1 MHFLPIGNLI
11 RKYNDQIYGSFVL
24 GKISIKFHTKKKKL
38 QIFIKV
44 ACLLGFR
51 PIPAVMLI
59 SKCPP
64 KPKLS
69 MYGISFCDYL
79 LLCMCRH
86 FSSPRPSIIIRHNRY
101 TFVLFRLR
109 TADSTLVRVTMATH
123 SGPGRNQ
130 SAPKLIFGDLFLF
143 NSLLDQLN
151 CNTLRNTSVKYLIPV
166 STTRE

>member
-1 MHFLPIGNLI
+1 MFI
-11 RKYNDQIYGSFVL
+11 R
-24 GKISIKFHTKKKKL
+24 
-38 QIFIKV
+38 
-44 ACLLGFR
+44 
-51 PIPAVMLI
+51 IPADSRSDVNLKM
-59 SKCPP
+59 SAH

-69 MYGISFCDYL
+69 MYGISFYENL
-79 LLCMCRH
+79 LHCMCRR

-130 SAPKLIFGDLFLF
+130 SAPKLIFGDLFFF